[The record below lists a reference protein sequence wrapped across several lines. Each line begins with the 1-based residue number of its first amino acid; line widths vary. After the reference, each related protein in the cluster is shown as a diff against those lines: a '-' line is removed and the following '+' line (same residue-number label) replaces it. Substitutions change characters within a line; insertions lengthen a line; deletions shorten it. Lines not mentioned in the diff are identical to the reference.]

1 MSLRTDK
8 NPILIVGLP
17 RSGTTWLASVLN
29 TAKGVKYFY
38 EPFNKD
44 HVAEA
49 KDHWL
54 KYLRDDDEDP
64 EFSRLWQDIFSGR
77 LNDAWV
83 RRKMAQPYNR
93 LKGKLSFLPGRVLVK
108 DVYSTMSLSWISKRF
123 SPRVVIITRHP
134 CALACSWANTFE
146 KTRESGRI
154 EALERLIN
162 QQKLMDDFLSPFA
175 DCLRGQ
181 EDFFHNLGLFYGANH
196 FVLEKQRVANPDWI
210 FIRHEDLCKNPLRE
224 YQNLFENLNL
234 EWTSATDSLISRSTS
249 INSGKAYSPFRE
261 SAKEPEKW
269 KNQLHKADVEK
280 VLKAV
285 QFFDI
290 SCSSIEA

>member
-1 MSLRTDK
+1 MSLRTDEK
-8 NPILIVGLP
+8 PILIVGLP

-44 HVAEA
+44 HVVEA
-49 KDHWL
+49 KEHWL

-64 EFSRLWQDIFSGR
+64 ELSGLWQDIFSGC
-77 LNDAWV
+77 LNDDWV
-83 RRKMAQPYNR
+83 KRKMARPYNR
-93 LKGKLSFLPGRVLVK
+93 LNGKLSFLPGRVLVK
-108 DVYSTMSLSWISKRF
+108 DVYSTTSLSWISKRF

-146 KTRESGRI
+146 KTRKSGRI

-175 DCLRGQ
+175 DYLRRQ

-196 FVLEKQRVANPDWI
+196 FVLEKQRLANLDWI
-210 FIRHEDLCKNPLRE
+210 FVRHEDLCKNPLRE
-224 YQNLFENLNL
+224 YQKLFQNLNL
-234 EWTSATDSLISRSTS
+234 EWTSATDSLVSRSTK

-269 KNQLHKADVEK
+269 KSQLHKAEAER

-285 QFFDI
+285 QLFDI
-290 SCSSIEA
+290 YYDSIEA